1 MVSPYYPNQVPW
13 TDKKDWVS
21 PENPGDLVEAD
32 HVNQLYA
39 EVNAIGQDFVT
50 RIPYATAT
58 GSANAYTITLQ
69 PAPASYKEGMAVAVK
84 IHATNTGASTININ
98 GLGAK
103 GIRKANGNNVSAGN
117 LKAGSI
123 YSMRYNGANFI
134 LQGSDSSGN
143 AIPGDVLAGKTF
155 SNDEDTDLTGTMP
168 NRGAVVITPGT
179 SNQTIAAG
187 YHNGSG
193 YVKGDADLVPENI
206 KEGVIIHNV
215 IGTFLPRVLIPS
227 TTIQLSADSTRISDG
242 TDWIKVK
249 EVQINGWGTINIY
262 FEYRY
267 ESGSGPVTWEVQKNG
282 TRIYG
287 ATNIHISNKWHVFS
301 HDCDVESGDVFS
313 LWIRRAVWEEDETL
327 VRYFRLRYDFAPIVG
342 YSPPQVLKN

>member
-1 MVSPYYPNQVPW
+1 M
-13 TDKKDWVS
+13 
-21 PENPGDLVEAD
+21 
-32 HVNQLYA
+32 NQLYA

-117 LKAGSI
+117 LMAGSI

-155 SNDEDTDLTGTMP
+155 SNDEDTDLIGTMP
-168 NRGAVVITPGT
+168 NRAGHVTAQSSVSGWYDSSIPT
-179 SNQTIAAG
+179 SAG
-187 YHNGSG
+187 LLQWDNG
-193 YVKGDADLVPENI
+193 E
-206 KEGVIIHNV
+206 
-215 IGTFLPRVLIPS
+215 
-227 TTIQLSADSTRISDG
+227 
-242 TDWIKVK
+242 
-249 EVQINGWGTINIY
+249 
-262 FEYRY
+262 
-267 ESGSGPVTWEVQKNG
+267 
-282 TRIYG
+282 
-287 ATNIHISNKWHVFS
+287 
-301 HDCDVESGDVFS
+301 
-313 LWIRRAVWEEDETL
+313 
-327 VRYFRLRYDFAPIVG
+327 
-342 YSPPQVLKN
+342 